1 MCLTT
6 YFASVLY
13 VEQRKQKLGT
23 KITTRNH
30 MESLPEFKK
39 LRVRFI
45 SLVFTLLSFPAI
57 DFFYYFD
64 LRKYTLSYEL
74 CNDFL

>member
-1 MCLTT
+1 
-6 YFASVLY
+6 
-13 VEQRKQKLGT
+13 
-23 KITTRNH
+23 